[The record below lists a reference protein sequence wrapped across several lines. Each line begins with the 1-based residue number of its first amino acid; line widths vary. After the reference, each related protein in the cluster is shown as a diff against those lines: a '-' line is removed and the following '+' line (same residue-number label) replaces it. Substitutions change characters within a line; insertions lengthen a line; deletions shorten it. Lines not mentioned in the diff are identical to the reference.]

1 MEGIEIT
8 ALWRLFLES
17 ESARAGA
24 LAVFI
29 SYAVAQLKPYLP
41 TGKRNAGPNGA
52 VENRYVPWAV
62 LAAAVVLNPAGAW
75 LANSR
80 GASPA
85 QSVEESIAWGIT
97 SGLALMGVHRAWRL
111 TTKGDPTER
120 ERAAAVT
127 TLRNIA
133 PKEAIEVYE
142 PGVERAAF
150 DPRNTQDA
158 EKAMPPYTL

>member
-120 ERAAAVT
+120 ERAAAVNE
-127 TLRNIA
+127 LKSVA
-133 PKEAIEVYE
+133 PEAVPAVLELDVQ
-142 PGVERAAF
+142 RAA
-150 DPRNTQDA
+150 PR
-158 EKAMPPYTL
+158 P